1 MFEWIWRHLPGPTPV
16 RWLLV
21 AVIVGVTVTL
31 LFLVV
36 FPWLTPRLPFTDVTI
51 GAYLSGANEQQGVH
65 T

>member
-1 MFEWIWRHLPGPTPV
+1 VFEWVWRHLPGPAPV

-21 AVIVGVTVTL
+21 AVIVLVTVTF

-51 GAYLSGANEQQGVH
+51 GAHAYVGYQQQGVLQ
-65 T
+65 

>member
-1 MFEWIWRHLPGPTPV
+1 MFEWIWGHLPGTTVV

-21 AVIVGVTVTL
+21 AVIVVVTIAV

-36 FPWLTPRLPFTDVTI
+36 FPWITPRLPFTDVTI
-51 GAYLSGANEQQGVH
+51 GATEHQGVR

>member
-1 MFEWIWRHLPGPTPV
+1 MFEWIWRHLPGSTPV

-31 LFLVV
+31 LFLVI

-51 GAYLSGANEQQGVH
+51 GAYVSGATDPQGPLR
-65 T
+65 

>member
-1 MFEWIWRHLPGPTPV
+1 VFEWIWRHLPGSTPV

-21 AVIVGVTVTL
+21 AVIVGVTVTF

-51 GAYLSGANEQQGVH
+51 GAYGGGANDEQGILA
-65 T
+65 

>member
-21 AVIVGVTVTL
+21 VVIVGVTVTF

-51 GAYLSGANEQQGVH
+51 GAYGGGADTQLEVL